1 MSKALPAGV
10 PPTVD
15 QRAALPAQTGTYV
28 DEKSEFQGSLKLQK
42 SVHIDGTIEG
52 ELECAATVTIGTS
65 GKVTAR
71 IRAESV
77 LIDGEVHGDIEARTE
92 ITLRKG
98 ARVYGDLKTEGIV
111 IERGAVEGQMRSAD
125 RGNKAAAR
133 GLWSDAFHL
142 KPAPRARVSR
152 RRSHS
157 GRAAG
162 FGRVRLR

>member
-1 MSKALPAGV
+1 MFGRPSRTAQAVSKALPAGV
-10 PPTVD
+10 PATVD
-15 QRAALPAQTGTYV
+15 VRSALPAQAGTYV

-111 IERGAVEGQMRSAD
+111 IERGAKVEGQITIGPAGGSSRSPSMGTDSAATLATPRPMP
-125 RGNKAAAR
+125 RG
-133 GLWSDAFHL
+133 
-142 KPAPRARVSR
+142 
-152 RRSHS
+152 
-157 GRAAG
+157 
-162 FGRVRLR
+162 